1 MVTQVYACPRCNET
15 EPVVRFGHTRA
26 GSQRLRCQACHKTWT
41 PQPKSRA
48 VTAEKEQLILAALGE
63 RLSQRAIA
71 RTLKVSRNTIRE
83 RLKKGHTPPV

>member
-1 MVTQVYACPRCNET
+1 
-15 EPVVRFGHTRA
+15 
-26 GSQRLRCQACHKTWT
+26 
-41 PQPKSRA
+41 